1 MSHLGLGVIAS
12 LTQNSKQW
20 VGMNDNLV
28 FLALHFMISK
38 LYANSFL
45 ATYAF
50 YIPLRERP
58 PNVPWFTG

>member
-1 MSHLGLGVIAS
+1 MSLIQY
-12 LTQNSKQW
+12 TKQW

-45 ATYAF
+45 ATCVF
-50 YIPLRERP
+50 YLPLL
-58 PNVPWFTG
+58 G